1 VQSITR
7 LLLASILAGA
17 LPPSPYG
24 FGEPGAVRWR
34 DASDYLDLLAPV
46 NQHQA
51 YAIAVTP
58 ASLENVLVEV
68 AADQTAV
75 RAPGAWQP
83 RSESAQ
89 DAFGTAGLYNRWL
102 LARLYG
108 SQQLR
113 VARGARMDRGRVVES
128 WTLISPYPSPDLR
141 TLHPG
146 TMRLIL
152 TVSPAFAAG
161 FGGAG
166 TRLSP

>member
-1 VQSITR
+1 VRIISR

-17 LPPSPYG
+17 LPPLPYG
-24 FGEPGAVRWR
+24 NGEASPVRWR
-34 DASDYLDLLAPV
+34 DAPEYLDLFTPV
-46 NQHQA
+46 NRHQA

-58 ASLENVLVEV
+58 ASLEGVLADV
-68 AADQTAV
+68 AADQMAV
-75 RAPGAWQP
+75 RAPDAWQP

-89 DAFGTAGLYNRWL
+89 DAFGTAGLHNRWL

-128 WTLISPYPSPDLR
+128 WTLISPYPSADLR
-141 TLHPG
+141 ALHPG

-152 TVSPAFAAG
+152 TVAP
-161 FGGAG
+161 
-166 TRLSP
+166 